1 MYHTYARRATNGSMF
16 WQAGTP
22 HPSVLSCHGGEENDG
37 RLHVEGGR
45 LLDTTDID
53 KQHQMD
59 ALRTRALTCPGC
71 PNRDTRF
78 RVVFG
83 EGDVN
88 AKVMLVGQG
97 PGIVEE
103 QTGRPFAGPS
113 GRLLDQ
119 ALAEVGL
126 ERQKLWLTNV
136 IKCRAVKSEKGRV
149 VDRAP
154 SAAELKACRPWL
166 DGELD
171 IIQPEIIVCI
181 GVPSAKALID
191 KKFKLSEEHGQVREA
206 PDGTRRTAVFHPA
219 YVLRLRGVDQQAYE
233 QTWRALIADLRT
245 VVTAM
250 QETA

>member
-1 MYHTYARRATNGSMF
+1 M
-16 WQAGTP
+16 
-22 HPSVLSCHGGEENDG
+22 
-37 RLHVEGGR
+37 EGGR
-45 LLDTTDID
+45 LLETTDID

-59 ALRTRALTCPGC
+59 ALRTQALTCPGC

-126 ERQKLWLTNV
+126 EREKLWLTNV

-166 DGELD
+166 DGEIH

>member
-1 MYHTYARRATNGSMF
+1 LQTSK
-16 WQAGTP
+16 
-22 HPSVLSCHGGEENDG
+22 
-37 RLHVEGGR
+37 
-45 LLDTTDID
+45 ID

-59 ALRTRALTCPGC
+59 ALRAQALTCPGC
-71 PNRDTRF
+71 PNKDSRS

-88 AKVMLVGQG
+88 AKIMLVGQG
-97 PGIVEE
+97 PGVIEE

-113 GRLLDQ
+113 GKLLDQ
-119 ALAEVGL
+119 ALEEVGL
-126 ERQKLWLTNV
+126 ERGKLWLTNV
-136 IKCRAVKSEKGRV
+136 IKCRAVKLEKGRM

-181 GVPSAKALID
+181 GVPAAKALID
-191 KKFKLSEEHGQVREA
+191 KKFKLSEEHGQFRKGL
-206 PDGTRRTAVFHPA
+206 DGTRRAAVFHPA

-233 QTWRALIADLRT
+233 RTWGALIEDLQA
-245 VVTAM
+245 VAAAV
-250 QETA
+250 

>member
-1 MYHTYARRATNGSMF
+1 M
-16 WQAGTP
+16 
-22 HPSVLSCHGGEENDG
+22 
-37 RLHVEGGR
+37 EGGR
-45 LLDTTDID
+45 LLETTHID

-59 ALRTRALTCPGC
+59 ALRTQALTCPGC

-126 ERQKLWLTNV
+126 EREKLWLTNV

-166 DGELD
+166 DGELH

>member
-1 MYHTYARRATNGSMF
+1 M
-16 WQAGTP
+16 
-22 HPSVLSCHGGEENDG
+22 
-37 RLHVEGGR
+37 
-45 LLDTTDID
+45 D
-53 KQHQMD
+53 KQQRME
-59 ALRTRALTCPGC
+59 ALRAQALACQGC
-71 PNRDTRF
+71 PNHDTRF

-103 QTGRPFAGPS
+103 QIGRPFAGPS

-126 ERQKLWLTNV
+126 EREELWLTNV
-136 IKCRAVKSEKGRV
+136 IKCRAVKTEKGRV

-166 DGELD
+166 DGELA
-171 IIQPEIIVCI
+171 IIQPKIIVCI
-181 GVPSAKALID
+181 GVPAAKALID
-191 KKFKLSEEHGQVREA
+191 KKFKLSEEHGQLREH
-206 PDGTRRTAVFHPA
+206 PDGTRRTAIFHPA

-233 QTWRALIADLRT
+233 RTWQALITDLRT
-245 VVTAM
+245 VVAAM
-250 QETA
+250 QELA

>member
-1 MYHTYARRATNGSMF
+1 METTN
-16 WQAGTP
+16 
-22 HPSVLSCHGGEENDG
+22 
-37 RLHVEGGR
+37 
-45 LLDTTDID
+45 ID
-53 KQHQMD
+53 KQHRMN

-126 ERQKLWLTNV
+126 ERGKLWLTNV

-191 KKFKLSEEHGQVREA
+191 KKFRLSEEHGQMREA

>member
-1 MYHTYARRATNGSMF
+1 METSRT
-16 WQAGTP
+16 
-22 HPSVLSCHGGEENDG
+22 
-37 RLHVEGGR
+37 
-45 LLDTTDID
+45 D

-59 ALRTRALTCPGC
+59 ALRTQALTCPGC
-71 PNRDTRF
+71 PNKDSRL

-88 AKVMLVGQG
+88 ARVMLVGQG
-97 PGIVEE
+97 PGVIEE

-126 ERQKLWLTNV
+126 ERGKLWLTNV
-136 IKCRAVKSEKGRV
+136 IKCRALRSEKGRV

-166 DGELD
+166 DAELG

-181 GVPSAKALID
+181 GVPAAKALID
-191 KKFKLSEEHGQVREA
+191 RKFKLSEEHGQFREDR
-206 PDGTRRTAVFHPA
+206 DGTRRTAVFHPA
-219 YVLRLRGVDQQAYE
+219 YVLRLRSVDQAAYE
-233 QTWRALIADLRT
+233 RTWRALIEDLRA
-245 VVTAM
+245 VAAAV
-250 QETA
+250 

>member
-1 MYHTYARRATNGSMF
+1 M
-16 WQAGTP
+16 
-22 HPSVLSCHGGEENDG
+22 
-37 RLHVEGGR
+37 
-45 LLDTTDID
+45 D
-53 KQHQMD
+53 KQQRME
-59 ALRTRALTCPGC
+59 ALHTQALACQGC
-71 PNRDTRF
+71 PNHDTRF

-126 ERQKLWLTNV
+126 ERDQLWLTNV
-136 IKCRAVKSEKGRV
+136 IKCRAVKLEKGRV

-166 DGELD
+166 DGEID
-171 IIQPEIIVCI
+171 IIQPQIIVCI
-181 GVPSAKALID
+181 GVPAAKALID
-191 KKFKLSEEHGQVREA
+191 KKFKLSEEHGQLREY

-219 YVLRLRGVDQQAYE
+219 YVLRLRGVDQHAYE
-233 QTWRALIADLRT
+233 QTWQALITDLRT
-245 VVTAM
+245 VVAAM
-250 QETA
+250 KEIA

>member
-1 MYHTYARRATNGSMF
+1 MDKAR
-16 WQAGTP
+16 
-22 HPSVLSCHGGEENDG
+22 D
-37 RLHVEGGR
+37 
-45 LLDTTDID
+45 
-53 KQHQMD
+53 MD
-59 ALRTRALTCPGC
+59 ALRTQALTCPGC
-71 PNRDTRF
+71 PNRDTRL

-83 EGDVN
+83 EGDVH

-97 PGIVEE
+97 PGVVEE
-103 QTGRPFAGPS
+103 QSGRPFAGPA

-126 ERQKLWLTNV
+126 ERDKLWLTNV
-136 IKCRAVKSEKGRV
+136 IKCRAVKSEKGRT

-166 DGELD
+166 DGELA
-171 IIQPEIIVCI
+171 IIQPAIIVCI

-191 KKFKLSEEHGQVREA
+191 KKFKLSEEHGQFREG

-233 QTWRALIADLRT
+233 RTWHALVEDLT
-245 VVTAM
+245 LVTAKAREM
-250 QETA
+250 RE

>member
-1 MYHTYARRATNGSMF
+1 MEGRKTTSGSA
-16 WQAGTP
+16 WK
-22 HPSVLSCHGGEENDG
+22 
-37 RLHVEGGR
+37 GGR

-59 ALRTRALTCPGC
+59 ALRAQALTCPGC

-126 ERQKLWLTNV
+126 EREKLWLTNV

-166 DGELD
+166 DGELH

-191 KKFKLSEEHGQVREA
+191 KKFKLSEEHGQMREA

>member
-1 MYHTYARRATNGSMF
+1 MILEATS
-16 WQAGTP
+16 T
-22 HPSVLSCHGGEENDG
+22 
-37 RLHVEGGR
+37 
-45 LLDTTDID
+45 D
-53 KQHQMD
+53 KQHRMEV
-59 ALRTRALTCPGC
+59 LRTQALACQGC
-71 PNRDTRF
+71 PNHDTRF
-78 RVVFG
+78 QVVFG

-126 ERQKLWLTNV
+126 EREKLWLTNV
-136 IKCRAVKSEKGRV
+136 IKCRAVKTEKGRV

-166 DGELD
+166 DGEID
-171 IIQPEIIVCI
+171 IIQPAIIVCI
-181 GVPSAKALID
+181 GVPAAKALID
-191 KKFKLSEEHGQVREA
+191 KKFKLSEEHGQLREH
-206 PDGTRRTAVFHPA
+206 PDGTRRTAIFHPA

-233 QTWRALIADLRT
+233 RTWQALITDLRT
-245 VVTAM
+245 VVAAM
-250 QETA
+250 QELA

>member
-1 MYHTYARRATNGSMF
+1 
-16 WQAGTP
+16 
-22 HPSVLSCHGGEENDG
+22 
-37 RLHVEGGR
+37 VETANVNKEHR
-45 LLDTTDID
+45 
-53 KQHQMD
+53 MD
-59 ALRTRALTCPGC
+59 ALRTQALTCPGC
-71 PNRDTRF
+71 PNREKRF

-88 AKVMLVGQG
+88 AKMMLVGQG

-126 ERQKLWLTNV
+126 EREKLWLTNV
-136 IKCRAVKSEKGRV
+136 IKCRAVKTEKGRV

-181 GVPSAKALID
+181 GVPAAKALID
-191 KKFKLSEEHGQVREA
+191 KKFKLSEEHGQLREH

-233 QTWRALIADLRT
+233 QTWHALIADLQ
-245 VVTAM
+245 TAVAAM
-250 QETA
+250 HETA